1 MSPHKDLGPMVRE
14 MRKEWLNMDN
24 IVASST
30 DYTGFD
36 KKLNQE
42 ILVQANRELIC
53 PAGNN

>member
-1 MSPHKDLGPMVRE
+1 MVRE